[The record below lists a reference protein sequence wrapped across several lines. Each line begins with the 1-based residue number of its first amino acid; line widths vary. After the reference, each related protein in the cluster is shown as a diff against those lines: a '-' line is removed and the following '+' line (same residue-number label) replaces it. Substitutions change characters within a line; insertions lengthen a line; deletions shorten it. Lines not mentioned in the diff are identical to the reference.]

1 MNELLIT
8 VAHINPLI
16 AAAIILL
23 LIFSSIFIELLLFGS
38 SIDPDDNGLLCT
50 KNQKECLRSKKLK
63 NYIRIN

>member
-38 SIDPDDNGLLCT
+38 SVDPDANGLLRT
-50 KNQKECLRSKKLK
+50 KNQKERFRMKKLK
-63 NYIRIN
+63 KLYKD

>member
-8 VAHINPLI
+8 LAYINPLI

-38 SIDPDDNGLLCT
+38 SVDPDDNGLFLT
-50 KNQKECLRSKKLK
+50 KNQKELIQIKIMNLPEHQS
-63 NYIRIN
+63 

>member
-23 LIFSSIFIELLLFGS
+23 LIFSSIFIELLLFGYS
-38 SIDPDDNGLLCT
+38 VDPDDNGLLRT
-50 KNQKECLRSKKLK
+50 KNQKERFRSKKLK
-63 NYIRIN
+63 KLYKD

>member
-23 LIFSSIFIELLLFGS
+23 LIFSSIFIELLLFGYS
-38 SIDPDDNGLLCT
+38 VDPDDNGLLRT
-50 KNQKECLRSKKLK
+50 KNQKERFRMKKLK
-63 NYIRIN
+63 KLYKD

>member
-16 AAAIILL
+16 ASAIILL

-38 SIDPDDNGLLCT
+38 SIDPDDNGLLRT
-50 KNQKECLRSKKLK
+50 KNQKERFRMKKLK
-63 NYIRIN
+63 KLYKD

>member
-38 SIDPDDNGLLCT
+38 SVDPDDNGLLRT
-50 KNQKECLRSKKLK
+50 KNQKERFRMKKLK
-63 NYIRIN
+63 KLYKD

>member
-8 VAHINPLI
+8 LAYINPLI
-16 AAAIILL
+16 AATIILL

-38 SIDPDDNGLLCT
+38 SVDPDDNGLLCT
-50 KNQKECLRSKKLK
+50 KNQKECFRSKKLK

>member
-8 VAHINPLI
+8 LAYINPLI
-16 AAAIILL
+16 AATIILL
-23 LIFSSIFIELLLFGS
+23 LIFSSVFIELLLFGS

-50 KNQKECLRSKKLK
+50 KNQKECFRSKKLK

>member
-8 VAHINPLI
+8 LAYINPLI

-50 KNQKECLRSKKLK
+50 KNQKERFRSKKLK
-63 NYIRIN
+63 KLYKG